1 MGDLLSAKGTIY
13 SVFPSSGRRPIGY
26 FLMLP
31 APVQAMN
38 IIPLEQVLINDVI
51 VNRGDMYSAV
61 SCLNNE
67 KLMYNFGKAF
77 GDITISGTILMGANT
92 IGLDER
98 LLHVYFEQF
107 RMSSFK
113 KPLKVLAGITLYQF
127 YLTGMGIGGTNP
139 EYHTRDFTFTGV
151 VID

>member
-13 SVFPSSGRRPIGY
+13 SIFPSFGKRPVGY

-31 APVQAMN
+31 LPVQAAN
-38 IIPLEQVLINDVI
+38 IIPLEQILINDVI

-67 KLMYNFGKAF
+67 KLIYNFGKAF
-77 GDITISGTILMGANT
+77 GDITISGTILMGSMS
-92 IGLDER
+92 IGIDER
-98 LLHVYFEQF
+98 ALHLYFDTY
-107 RMSSFK
+107 RMSSLK

-127 YLTGMGIGGTNP
+127 YLTGMGIGTTDP